1 MSAPVT
7 RGSAKALAPIHVVE
21 GQGQRMFPA
30 ISKLLHWLTAGLVL
44 VMFATGVLMKQIGDG
59 PLADAFYTFHK
70 TAGVSLLGLVL
81 LRLCYRVFAQL
92 TGRWRRGAGSHVVH
106 GILYAGLILTPLL
119 GLAGISDYG
128 ARDVYFGLSLPP
140 VWPEG
145 AGYADQLFRSHAW
158 LAFGLI
164 ALVVAH
170 IGIALGD
177 FIQRGSTRAALPPGK
192 MTQPES
198 AFPSASNMQ

>member
-1 MSAPVT
+1 MNAPVA
-7 RGSAKALAPIHVVE
+7 GGGAEAFESIHIVA
-21 GQGQRMFPA
+21 GQGPRTFPA
-30 ISKLLHWLTAGLVL
+30 ISKSLHWLTAGLVL

-70 TAGVSLLGLVL
+70 MAGASLLALVL
-81 LRLCYRVFAQL
+81 LRLCYRVFTQL
-92 TGRWRRGAGSHVVH
+92 TGRWRRGAGSHVIH

-128 ARDVYFGLSLPP
+128 ARDVYFGLSLPLI
-140 VWPEG
+140 WPEG
-145 AGYADQLFRSHAW
+145 AGYSDLLFRSHAW

-170 IGIALGD
+170 VGIALGD
-177 FIQRGSTRAALPPGK
+177 FIQRGGARAALLPGK

-198 AFPSASNMQ
+198 ASPSASNM

>member
-1 MSAPVT
+1 MSAPAA
-7 RGSAKALAPIHVVE
+7 RAGAGAFEPIHIVE
-21 GQGQRMFPA
+21 GRGQRTFPA
-30 ISKLLHWLTAGLVL
+30 IPKLLHWLTAGLVL

-59 PLADAFYTFHK
+59 LLADAFYLFHK
-70 TAGVSLLGLVL
+70 TAGSSLLGLVL

-92 TGRWRRGAGSHVVH
+92 TGRWRRGAGSRVVH

-128 ARDVYFGLSLPP
+128 ARGVYFGFSLPP
-140 VWPEG
+140 IWPEG
-145 AGYADQLFRSHAW
+145 AGYSELLFRSHAW

-177 FIQRGSTRAALPPGK
+177 FIQRGGARAALPPGK

-198 AFPSASNMQ
+198 ASPSALNM